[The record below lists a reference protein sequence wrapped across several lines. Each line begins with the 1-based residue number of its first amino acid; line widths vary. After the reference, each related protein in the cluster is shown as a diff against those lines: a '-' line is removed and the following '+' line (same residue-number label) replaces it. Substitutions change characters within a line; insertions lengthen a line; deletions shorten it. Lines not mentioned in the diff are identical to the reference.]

1 MIKSSKPMFWR
12 DDRMPH
18 IELRKVIDGREVCYA
33 LHSHDNWSLGA
44 ITQGEST
51 YLYRDDKFNIE
62 EGTLVLMNPHW
73 AHACNPIDNKPW
85 AYLMMYIDTD
95 WLSNLRYELGLMD
108 SLCWQDITAA
118 TITEPK
124 WYEGYCQMAACLMD
138 STRELL
144 EKQTVVVEYLS
155 GLMIELSEQA
165 IEPSPKTPAN
175 LQALADYMKAN
186 AFVDMSLDSLCIRS
200 GYSPGH
206 LIRAFKQ
213 HFGFTPHA
221 YLVNYRIQCGQQALK
236 QGRSIVE
243 TAVNSGFS
251 DQPHFQR
258 TFKKLLAVT
267 PKQYRQSLLNKQ
279 IETTGSQ

>member
-1 MIKSSKPMFWR
+1 MNKASKPMFWR
-12 DDRMPH
+12 DDRLPH
-18 IELRKVIDGREVCYA
+18 IELRRVMDGREVCYA

-51 YLYRDDKFNIE
+51 FLYRDDKFKIE

-95 WLSNLRYELGLMD
+95 WLSSLRYELGLMD

-118 TITEPK
+118 TITESK

-144 EKQTVVVEYLS
+144 EKQTVVVEYRS

-165 IEPSPKTPAN
+165 VEPSPKAPAN

-186 AFVDMSLDSLCIRS
+186 ASVDLSLDSLCIRS

-221 YLVNYRIQCGQQALK
+221 YLVNYRIQCGQQELK
-236 QGRSIVE
+236 QGRPIAE
-243 TAVNSGFS
+243 TAVNAGFA

-258 TFKKLLAVT
+258 TFKKLLAAT